1 MRIIIAIAIFTV
13 ILFSS
18 CATFRATN
26 FRDYIKQGKSILI
39 LPPTANINGTPIKLR
54 LEEKKENIAALS
66 ADSLEPESDFI
77 VDDGMEFGINVMSE
91 DEHVL
96 AKHLQN
102 ELLKH
107 FAKFNTDTLVH
118 DFPCDVNS
126 FVVSEYVLSECK
138 IGYSDIPD
146 LSTKLKEICMNS
158 KNADL
163 LIISRLNSQPGQTI
177 PMGASDVVSAIIPS
191 SAPLFDL
198 ARIAGIMP
206 EKRVTTVGSTF
217 LETAIID
224 IHKAKIIFYEGSTVY
239 TPPFYQESI
248 AELLKLN
255 LEQIQ

>member
-1 MRIIIAIAIFTV
+1 MKIIIAITTFTI

-39 LPPTANINGTPIKLR
+39 LPPTANINGIPIKLR
-54 LEEKKENIAALS
+54 LEEKKENIAVLS

-77 VDDGMEFGINVMSE
+77 VDDGIEFGINVMNE
-91 DEHVL
+91 EEHVL
-96 AKHLQN
+96 AKNLQN

-107 FAKFNTDTLVH
+107 FSKFNADTLVH

-138 IGYSDIPD
+138 IGYSNIPD
-146 LSTKLKEICMNS
+146 LDTKMKEICMNS
-158 KNADL
+158 KSADL
-163 LIISRLNSQPGQTI
+163 LIISRLNGKFGQTI
-177 PMGASDVVSAIIPS
+177 PMGTSDVVSAIIPS

-206 EKRVTTVGSTF
+206 EKRLTTIGTTF

-224 IHKAKIIFYEGSTVY
+224 IRKAKIIFYEGSSVDI
-239 TPPFYQESI
+239 PPFYQESI
-248 AELLKLN
+248 TELLKLN